1 MGGGCK
7 YSCGVELRRGGLK
20 GGLGDSQSV
29 PSFHPTEGEQLAVS
43 CGRSASA
50 AAIQG

>member
-7 YSCGVELRRGGLK
+7 YCCGVELRRGGLK

-29 PSFHPTEGEQLAVS
+29 HSFHSTEGEQLAVS
-43 CGRSASA
+43 YGRPASA
-50 AAIQG
+50 AVIQG